1 MSGAGRGA
9 SAAIA
14 LGLLFSA
21 TAGGHPAV
29 AGTPAPAPSPAA
41 ASRPFRVKLQG
52 VAPPVADAVGGIPGV
67 VLATAEGGCD
77 LRIVQD
83 ELGFKLLHP
92 GGDEIASY
100 EPDGLA
106 EVLKRVSR
114 QVAVQG
120 LIDLTFPHQG
130 FAVTLEI
137 PGNRGSLEEGEAF
150 TIEFTAERDSHV
162 LLLDIDRDGYVSV
175 LYPFDA
181 QEARAVRKGRV
192 PATGELH
199 VSPPFG
205 TEYLKLV
212 AFQEKPPGFDTWL
225 GRNDRRFAPAGP
237 EIAQLLRMITSA
249 TGSKAQA
256 GLQVLTRGPRG

>member
-1 MSGAGRGA
+1 VVV
-9 SAAIA
+9 A
-14 LGLLFSA
+14 LGLLCSA
-21 TAGGHPAV
+21 TAGGRPA
-29 AGTPAPAPSPAA
+29 AAAMPAPVPSPAP

-67 VLATAEGGCD
+67 VLAAEGDCD

-83 ELGFKLLHP
+83 ALGFKLLHP
-92 GGDEIASY
+92 GGDAIASY
-100 EPDGLA
+100 EPDQLA

-120 LIDLTFPHQG
+120 LVDLAFPQQD

-137 PGNRGSLEEGEAF
+137 PGNRGSLKEGEAF

-162 LLLDIDRDGYVSV
+162 LLVDIDRDGYVSV

-181 QEARAVRKGRV
+181 QEALAVRTGRV

-212 AFQEKPPGFDTWL
+212 AFQEKPAGFDAWV
-225 GRNDRRFAPAGP
+225 GNNRRFAPTGP
-237 EIAQLLRMITSA
+237 EIAKLLRMIASA
-249 TGSKAQA
+249 PGSKAQA
-256 GLQVLTRGPRG
+256 GLKIVTRGPSG